1 MDTMASPFRPCKHRV
16 YEAENPT
23 LTVATTM
30 VSGTILWK
38 NRQLM
43 LKIKIPP
50 RSEPEKTD
58 AVPLKQDNDDS
69 SVTQFRDWWQEEFE
83 EPADFLEYDA
93 GQLKTAVMLSEM
105 VKDLVWPDFKVG
117 VEGSWVVFRRVKE
130 RYFPRKKKDESSQL
144 NDESSK

>member
-1 MDTMASPFRPCKHRV
+1 
-16 YEAENPT
+16 
-23 LTVATTM
+23 
-30 VSGTILWK
+30 
-38 NRQLM
+38 M

-58 AVPLKQDNDDS
+58 AVPLKQESEDYV
-69 SVTQFRDWWQEEFE
+69 VTQFRDWWQEEFE

-117 VEGSWVVFRRVKE
+117 AEGSWVVFRRVEE
-130 RYFPRKKKDESSQL
+130 RYFPRENKDESSQF
-144 NDESSK
+144 NDESSKQE

>member
-1 MDTMASPFRPCKHRV
+1 
-16 YEAENPT
+16 
-23 LTVATTM
+23 
-30 VSGTILWK
+30 
-38 NRQLM
+38 M

-50 RSEPEKTD
+50 RSEPEKTE

-93 GQLKTAVMLSEM
+93 GQLETAVMLSEL

-117 VEGSWVVFRRVKE
+117 AEGDHGSSSVGPKRGTSRE
-130 RYFPRKKKDESSQL
+130 RIRPNHPS
-144 NDESSK
+144 

>member
-1 MDTMASPFRPCKHRV
+1 
-16 YEAENPT
+16 
-23 LTVATTM
+23 
-30 VSGTILWK
+30 
-38 NRQLM
+38 M

-93 GQLKTAVMLSEM
+93 GQLETAFMLSEM
-105 VKDLVWPDFKVG
+105 VKNLVLPDFKVG
-117 VEGSWVVFRRVKE
+117 AEGSWVVFRRVEEKH
-130 RYFPRKKKDESSQL
+130 FPRKSKGESTQL
-144 NDESSK
+144 NDESSKQE

>member
-1 MDTMASPFRPCKHRV
+1 
-16 YEAENPT
+16 
-23 LTVATTM
+23 
-30 VSGTILWK
+30 
-38 NRQLM
+38 M

-50 RSEPEKTD
+50 RSEPEKKE
-58 AVPLKQDNDDS
+58 AVPLKQGAEDS
-69 SVTQFRDWWQEEFE
+69 AVTQFRDWWQEEFE

-93 GQLKTAVMLSEM
+93 SQLKTAVMLSEM

-117 VEGSWVVFRRVKE
+117 AEGSWVVFRRVEE